1 MMRRLACFVAVA
13 SALTPGAR
21 AAATLDVVDA
31 WSRPATGTGV
41 VYATIVNR
49 GRHPDRLVGGSSPLA
64 ERLELHETTS
74 TKGSGGMA
82 GMGNMPA
89 PGRMTTMLP
98 VASVTVPAGGKAV
111 FSPGGYHI
119 MLVGLRHDLKAGE
132 IVPLRLHFAAAGW
145 LGTSARVRPF

>member
-1 MMRRLACFVAVA
+1 VVPSA
-13 SALTPGAR
+13 S
-21 AAATLDVVDA
+21 AAATLEVVNA

-41 VYATIVNR
+41 VYATIVNH
-49 GRHPDRLVGGSSPLA
+49 GAHSDRLLGGSSPLA
-64 ERLELHETTS
+64 ARLELHQTTS
-74 TKGSGGMA
+74 LKASGSMA

-98 VASVTVPAGGKAV
+98 VTSVSIPANGKAL
-111 FSPGGYHI
+111 FAPGGYHI
-119 MLVGLRHDLKAGE
+119 MLVGLRHALKAGE